1 MRKLLLT
8 CAAGAALLTTGLAS
22 PNEANAMPLA
32 PVAAEA
38 PRLVDN
44 VAYFCRPAWRCGPY
58 ACGWT
63 RFCGW
68 RPGPYAY
75 GPDAF
80 ARPYWGWHRWGWHRP
95 WAYRWGY
102 RRFW

>member
-1 MRKLLLT
+1 MRTLLMACVTGATLLT
-8 CAAGAALLTTGLAS
+8 GSLTLPTS
-22 PNEANAMPLA
+22 ANAMPLA
-32 PVAAEA
+32 PVAA
-38 PRLVDN
+38 PRLVDH

-58 ACGWT
+58 ACGWS

-68 RPGPYAY
+68 RPGPYA
-75 GPDAF
+75 F
-80 ARPYWGWHRWGWHRP
+80 ARPWGWRPFYHPFYRP